1 MRLGLWLLQ
10 DSLEHWKKWIAG
22 LYYVRNCLEALET
35 LAPEK
40 RPEVFIFLPAGINE
54 PTLENLLHSCREW
67 VNEVRIP
74 PSVVSNRAELQELAN
89 AHPCDVYF
97 PLLNH
102 PPISLP
108 GHWIGWITDLQH
120 RHYPQFFSPEELEHR
135 DGLFRFLVATCS
147 RIICS
152 SQTVEADLQR
162 AYQVARN
169 QTAVVR
175 FSSQISRQVS
185 PEQIART
192 LEQLR
197 IDRPFIYLPNQF
209 WLHKNHSTAFEAW
222 RLLTERNSQA
232 PLLVCTGALEE
243 PRDTYHVPLLLDY
256 LETHRLQDSVRIL
269 GLVEREQQTVLYHAA
284 TACLQPSLFE
294 GWSTTVE
301 EAKSLG
307 RPLLL
312 SDIPVHREQADGLA
326 SFFPAL
332 NPEALADSV
341 ERIVA
346 EQGTSPKSSPASQT
360 NSLAAFGQRLLTVFE
375 EVAREP
381 VPTVAQGALQLLL
394 RYEDIARERLDL
406 IHRLSA
412 ELQRREAD
420 SGALAGTH

>member
-22 LYYVRNCLEALET
+22 LYYVRNCLEALAT
-35 LAPEK
+35 LPPEK
-40 RPEVFIFLPAGINE
+40 RPEVSIFLPAGINE
-54 PTLENLLHSCREW
+54 PTLESLLQSCREW
-67 VNEVRIP
+67 VNEIRIP
-74 PSVVSNRAELQELAN
+74 PAVVASRTELQELAN
-89 AHPCDVYF
+89 AHPCEVYF

-102 PPISLP
+102 PPVSLP

-120 RHYPQFFSPEELEHR
+120 CHYPQFFSAEELEHR

-162 AYQVARN
+162 AYRVGSG

-175 FSSQISRQVS
+175 FSSQISREVS
-185 PEQIART
+185 SEQITRT

-197 IDRPFIYLPNQF
+197 IDRPFVYLPNQF
-209 WLHKNHSTAFEAW
+209 WLHKNHSTAFAAW
-222 RLLTERNSQA
+222 RLLTERNPQA

-243 PRDTYHVPLLLDY
+243 PRDNYHVPLLLDY
-256 LETHRLQDSVRIL
+256 LETHQLQDSVRIL
-269 GLVEREQQTVLYHAA
+269 GLVERQQQTVLYHAA
-284 TACLQPSLFE
+284 AAFLQPSLFE

-307 RPLLL
+307 RPLIL
-312 SDIPVHREQADGLA
+312 SDIPVHREQAEGLA

-332 NPEALADSV
+332 SPEALADCV
-341 ERIVA
+341 ERVTA
-346 EQGTSPKSSPASQT
+346 EQKARPESTPATTADCLQ
-360 NSLAAFGQRLLTVFE
+360 AFGERLLTVFE

-381 VPTVAQGALQLLL
+381 VPAVAQGALQLLL
-394 RYEDIARERLDL
+394 RYEDIARERLEL

-412 ELQRREAD
+412 ELQRRDAEA
-420 SGALAGTH
+420 AVLA

>member
-22 LYYVRNCLEALET
+22 LYYVRNCLEALAT

-40 RPEVFIFLPAGINE
+40 RPEVLIFLPAGINE
-54 PTLENLLHSCREW
+54 PTLESLLHSCREW
-67 VNEVRIP
+67 VKEIRIP
-74 PSVVSNRAELQELAN
+74 PAVVGNRAELQELAN
-89 AHPCDVYF
+89 AYPCEVYF

-102 PPISLP
+102 PPVSLP

-120 RHYPQFFSPEELEHR
+120 CHYPQFFSPEELEHR

-152 SQTVEADLQR
+152 SQTVETDLQR
-162 AYQVARN
+162 AYCVAPG

-175 FSSQISRQVS
+175 FSSQIPRQVS

-197 IDRPFIYLPNQF
+197 IDRPFVYLPNQF
-209 WLHKNHSTAFEAW
+209 WLHKNHSTAFAAW
-222 RLLTERNSQA
+222 RLLTERNPQA
-232 PLLVCTGALEE
+232 PLLVCSGALEE
-243 PRDTYHVPLLLDY
+243 PRDNYHVPLLLDY
-256 LETHRLQDSVRIL
+256 LETHQLQDSVRIL
-269 GLVEREQQTVLYHAA
+269 GLVERQQQTVLYHAA
-284 TACLQPSLFE
+284 SAFLQPSLFE

-307 RPLLL
+307 RPLIL
-312 SDIPVHREQADGLA
+312 SDIPVHREQAEGLA
-326 SFFPAL
+326 SFFSAL
-332 NPEALADSV
+332 SPEALADCV
-341 ERIVA
+341 ERVIT
-346 EQGTSPKSSPASQT
+346 EQKASPEPTPALPT
-360 NSLAAFGQRLLTVFE
+360 NCLMAFGERLMTVFE

-381 VPTVAQGALQLLL
+381 IPAVAQGALQLLL
-394 RYEDIARERLDL
+394 RYEDIARERLEL

-412 ELQRREAD
+412 ELQRRDAESAV
-420 SGALAGTH
+420 LA

>member
-22 LYYVRNCLEALET
+22 LYYVRNCLEALAT
-35 LAPEK
+35 LPPEK
-40 RPEVFIFLPAGINE
+40 RPEVSIFLPASINE
-54 PTLENLLHSCREW
+54 PTLESLLQSCREW
-67 VNEVRIP
+67 VNEIRIP
-74 PSVVSNRAELQELAN
+74 PAVVASRTELQELAN
-89 AHPCDVYF
+89 AHPCEVYF

-102 PPISLP
+102 PPVSLP

-120 RHYPQFFSPEELEHR
+120 CHYPQFFSAEELEHR

-162 AYQVARN
+162 AYRVRSG

-175 FSSQISRQVS
+175 FSSQISREVS
-185 PEQIART
+185 SEQITRT

-197 IDRPFIYLPNQF
+197 IDRPFVYLPNQF
-209 WLHKNHSTAFEAW
+209 WLHKNHSTAFAAW
-222 RLLTERNSQA
+222 RLLTERNPQA

-243 PRDTYHVPLLLDY
+243 PRDNYHVPLLLDY
-256 LETHRLQDSVRIL
+256 LETHQLQDSVRIL
-269 GLVEREQQTVLYHAA
+269 GLVERQQQTVLYHAA
-284 TACLQPSLFE
+284 AAFLQPSLFE

-307 RPLLL
+307 RPLIL
-312 SDIPVHREQADGLA
+312 SDIPVHREQAEGLA

-332 NPEALADSV
+332 SPEALADCV
-341 ERIVA
+341 ERVTA
-346 EQGTSPKSSPASQT
+346 EQKARPESTPATTADCLQ
-360 NSLAAFGQRLLTVFE
+360 AFGERLLTVFE

-381 VPTVAQGALQLLL
+381 VPAVAQGALQLLL
-394 RYEDIARERLDL
+394 RYEDIARERLEL
-406 IHRLSA
+406 IHRLSG
-412 ELQRREAD
+412 ELQQRDAEA
-420 SGALAGTH
+420 AVLA

>member
-22 LYYVRNCLEALET
+22 LYYVRNCLEALAT

-40 RPEVFIFLPAGINE
+40 RPEVLIFLPAGINE
-54 PTLENLLHSCREW
+54 PTLESLLHSCREW
-67 VNEVRIP
+67 VKEIRIP
-74 PSVVSNRAELQELAN
+74 PAVVGNRAELQELAN
-89 AHPCDVYF
+89 AYPCEVYF

-102 PPISLP
+102 PPVSLP

-120 RHYPQFFSPEELEHR
+120 CHYPQFFSPEELEHR

-162 AYQVARN
+162 AYCVAPG

-175 FSSQISRQVS
+175 FSSQIPRQVS

-197 IDRPFIYLPNQF
+197 IDRPFVYLPNQF
-209 WLHKNHSTAFEAW
+209 WLHKNHSTAFAAW
-222 RLLTERNSQA
+222 RLLTERNPQA
-232 PLLVCTGALEE
+232 PLLVCSGALEE
-243 PRDTYHVPLLLDY
+243 PRDNYHVPLLLDY
-256 LETHRLQDSVRIL
+256 LETHQLQDSVRIL
-269 GLVEREQQTVLYHAA
+269 GLVERQQQTVLYHAA
-284 TACLQPSLFE
+284 AAFLQPSLFE

-307 RPLLL
+307 RPLIL
-312 SDIPVHREQADGLA
+312 SDIPVHREQAEGLA

-332 NPEALADSV
+332 SPEALADCV
-341 ERIVA
+341 ERVIR
-346 EQGTSPKSSPASQT
+346 EQRASPEPTPALPT
-360 NSLAAFGQRLLTVFE
+360 NCLKAFGERLMTVFE

-381 VPTVAQGALQLLL
+381 IPVVAQGALQLLL
-394 RYEDIARERLDL
+394 RYEDIARERLEL
-406 IHRLSA
+406 IQRLSA
-412 ELQRREAD
+412 ELQRRDAESAV
-420 SGALAGTH
+420 LA

>member
-22 LYYVRNCLEALET
+22 LYYVRNCLEALAT
-35 LAPEK
+35 LPPEK
-40 RPEVFIFLPAGINE
+40 RPEVSIFLPAGINE
-54 PTLENLLHSCREW
+54 PTLESLLHSYREW
-67 VNEVRIP
+67 VNEIRIP
-74 PSVVSNRAELQELAN
+74 PAVVGNRSELQELAN

-102 PPISLP
+102 PPVSLP

-120 RHYPQFFSPEELEHR
+120 CHYPQFFSPEELEHR

-152 SQTVEADLQR
+152 SLTVEADLQR
-162 AYQVARN
+162 AYCVAPG

-175 FSSQISRQVS
+175 FSSQIPRQVS
-185 PEQIART
+185 LEQIART

-197 IDRPFIYLPNQF
+197 IDRPFVYLPNQF
-209 WLHKNHSTAFEAW
+209 WLHKNHSTAFAAW
-222 RLLTERNSQA
+222 RLLTERNPQA
-232 PLLVCTGALEE
+232 PLLVCSGALEE
-243 PRDTYHVPLLLDY
+243 PRDNYHVPLLLDY
-256 LETHRLQDSVRIL
+256 LETHQLQDSVRIL
-269 GLVEREQQTVLYHAA
+269 GLVERQQQTVLYHAA
-284 TACLQPSLFE
+284 SAFLQPSLFE

-307 RPLLL
+307 RPLIL
-312 SDIPVHREQADGLA
+312 SDIPVHREQAEGLA

-332 NPEALADSV
+332 SPEALADCV
-341 ERIVA
+341 ERVIT
-346 EQGTSPKSSPASQT
+346 EQKASPEPTPSPLT
-360 NSLAAFGQRLLTVFE
+360 DCLKAFGERLMTVFE

-381 VPTVAQGALQLLL
+381 VPAVAQGALQLLL
-394 RYEDIARERLDL
+394 RYEDIARERLEL

-412 ELQRREAD
+412 ELQRRDAETA
-420 SGALAGTH
+420 ALV

>member
-22 LYYVRNCLEALET
+22 LYYVRNCLEALAT
-35 LAPEK
+35 LPPEK
-40 RPEVFIFLPAGINE
+40 RPEVSIFLPAGINE
-54 PTLENLLHSCREW
+54 PTLESLLQSCREW
-67 VNEVRIP
+67 VNEIRIP
-74 PSVVSNRAELQELAN
+74 PAVVASRTELQELAN
-89 AHPCDVYF
+89 AHPCEVYF

-102 PPISLP
+102 PPVSLP

-120 RHYPQFFSPEELEHR
+120 CHYPQFFSAEELEHR

-162 AYQVARN
+162 AYRVGSG

-175 FSSQISRQVS
+175 FSSQISREVS
-185 PEQIART
+185 SEQITRT

-197 IDRPFIYLPNQF
+197 IDRPFVYLPNQF
-209 WLHKNHSTAFEAW
+209 WLHKNHSTAFAAW
-222 RLLTERNSQA
+222 RLLTERNPQA

-243 PRDTYHVPLLLDY
+243 PRDNYHVPLLLDY
-256 LETHRLQDSVRIL
+256 LETHQLQDSVRIL
-269 GLVEREQQTVLYHAA
+269 GLVERQQQTVLYHAA
-284 TACLQPSLFE
+284 AAFLQPSLFE

-307 RPLLL
+307 RPLIL
-312 SDIPVHREQADGLA
+312 SDIPVHREQAEGLA

-332 NPEALADSV
+332 SPEALADCV
-341 ERIVA
+341 ERVTA
-346 EQGTSPKSSPASQT
+346 EQKARPESTPATTADCLQ
-360 NSLAAFGQRLLTVFE
+360 AFGERLVTVFE

-381 VPTVAQGALQLLL
+381 VPAVAQGALQLLL
-394 RYEDIARERLDL
+394 RYEDIARERLEL

-412 ELQRREAD
+412 ELQRRDAEA
-420 SGALAGTH
+420 AVLA